1 MARINSEMVKKVAA
15 TIKNLS
21 LEVRALDFMEEDKFP
36 TVGDPG
42 ALDYFFAVTMHD
54 YGFWVGDKRGYV
66 EPLYGEVDGK
76 RLKGSNLLWTL
87 SMKVYREKGPE
98 FFDQVNLAVL
108 RSSDFDS
115 WLSRDISLQDHSL
128 RHKMVLLYGTYFMLS
143 QNPKSPQDIL
153 LESNQSKKPLETF
166 LREISKIPGYD
177 EDPLF
182 KKNLLLAMILA
193 NRPEKFL
200 KVRSEEK
207 WPPIVD
213 YHVMRVALRLGLIE
227 LSLIEYDQLA
237 RRVYVD
243 YWTEAQI
250 RKATFDAIE
259 MVILLSGK
267 PMSEIDFLLWSARRY
282 CPEMTKP
289 DCSKCCF
296 DDVCKKRIQLFQPIL
311 RTTNY

>member
-1 MARINSEMVKKVAA
+1 MARVNVEMVKKVAA

-21 LEVRALDFMEEDKFP
+21 LEVRALDFTEEDKFP
-36 TVGDPG
+36 AVGDPG

-54 YGFWVGDKRGYV
+54 YGFWIGDERGYV
-66 EPLYGEVDGK
+66 NPLSGVIDQK
-76 RLKGSNLLWTL
+76 ILKGSDLLWTL
-87 SMKVYREKGPE
+87 SMKIYRESGPE
-98 FFDQVNLAVL
+98 FFNPRNLAEL
-108 RSSDFDS
+108 ELKDFCR
-115 WLSRDISLQDHSL
+115 WIPEKYGFQDIVTRHNMTVEYGKYCVHKNINTKHLVTIANYSESSLQSFIRL
-128 RHKMVLLYGTYFMLS
+128 TSSM
-143 QNPKSPQDIL
+143 
-153 LESNQSKKPLETF
+153 
-166 LREISKIPGYD
+166 PGYNKD
-177 EDPLF
+177 DLF
-182 KKNLLLAMILA
+182 KKNLLLAMISA